1 MCVMFEFTYYYGN
14 RISTTHIPNPKR
26 RQQQCTGE
34 EEEGTPP
41 YRQWSQ
47 IHLECLY
54 IEERK
59 CWAIVNIHI
68 PATTPV
74 TKHIP
79 ISPLGKIHTKELLSR
94 RRKKQ
99 EKSGGVWYYKFPN
112 DSYLQYIQ
120 DFINKIT
127 PLAISLVS
135 VHHLHI
141 LCLVTY
147 TTDMQNTT
155 PFSRWMASSDVFYA
169 YDQEWTSLLCLN
181 LPSRPSLSSPCVPM
195 CVVCVCVLSASLRRI
210 LGSKASKSKQ
220 WTDM

>member
-1 MCVMFEFTYYYGN
+1 MEIESPQH
-14 RISTTHIPNPKR
+14 ISPIRRDVSNNVRGRKR
-26 RQQQCTGE
+26 RGLPHIDN
-34 EEEGTPP
+34 G
-41 YRQWSQ
+41 RK
-47 IHLECLY
+47 Y
-54 IEERK
+54 IWNVCISKRERRK

-127 PLAISLVS
+127 PLAISLVP

-155 PFSRWMASSDVFYA
+155 PSLASFSRWMASSDVFYA

-181 LPSRPSLSSPCVPM
+181 IPSRPSLSSPCVPM